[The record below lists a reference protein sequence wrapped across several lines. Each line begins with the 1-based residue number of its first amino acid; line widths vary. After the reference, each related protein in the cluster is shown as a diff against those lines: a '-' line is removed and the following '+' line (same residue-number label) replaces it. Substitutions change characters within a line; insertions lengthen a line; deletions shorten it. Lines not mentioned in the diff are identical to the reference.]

1 MMTRHFLKEGQWK
14 ACKIQQPLRKGWNF
28 VFTGHG
34 SAFYKC
40 HPCHLMKPTD
50 AAAKKRKKFDK
61 PQRDKSKTK

>member
-14 ACKIQQPLRKGWNF
+14 ACMIQQPLRKGWNF

-50 AAAKKRKKFDK
+50 AARCCCKKKKK
-61 PQRDKSKTK
+61 V